1 MNWKNSN
8 EFLRL
13 KNETLSIAMALL
25 PNSLYGA
32 ARFANFEGILGFSHL
47 SRGGVNA
54 NRKNKTKNG
63 ERNRDVELSGIFV
76 EGRKQ
81 TLLYS
86 CR

>member
-13 KNETLSIAMALL
+13 TNETLSIAMALL

-47 SRGGVNA
+47 NRGRVNA
-54 NRKNKTKNG
+54 NDN
-63 ERNRDVELSGIFV
+63 V
-76 EGRKQ
+76 
-81 TLLYS
+81 
-86 CR
+86 